1 MKSTLLY
8 AFLAAIA
15 TIANIGSQDI
25 LLRLYRGPFP
35 VLVSV
40 MIGTVVG
47 LVVKYALDKRYIFH
61 FQARNA
67 AHDGATFVLYT
78 AMGLLTTL
86 IFWCFEF
93 GFHALFDGSGE
104 MRYLGGA
111 IGLAIGYTTKYQLD
125 KRYVFKVP
133 R

>member
-8 AFLAAIA
+8 ALLAAIA
-15 TIANIGSQDI
+15 TTANIGSQDV

-40 MIGTVVG
+40 MIGTGVG

-67 AHDGATFVLYT
+67 AHDGATFVLYA

-93 GFHALFDGSGE
+93 GFHALFGGSRE
-104 MRYLGGA
+104 MRYMGGA
-111 IGLAIGYTTKYQLD
+111 IGLAIGYITKYQLD
-125 KRYVFKVP
+125 KRYVFKVS